1 MDVTSGIITLV
12 QFAGTVI
19 GYLRDVNDSS
29 NDRKKLL
36 EELRLTHYLLFQL
49 KEDAQGDPHKWS
61 ETIRSLAITGGP
73 IDQFNKTLKFI
84 EEKLETGSGLKKFG
98 KALKWTFQKA
108 EVQSLLSTLERQKAF
123 FNIALQ
129 NDHR

>member
-1 MDVTSGIITLV
+1 MDLTTGIITLV
-12 QFAGTVI
+12 QFARTVI

-36 EELRLTHYLLFQL
+36 EELRITHYLLFQL

-73 IDQFNKTLKFI
+73 IDQFTMTLKFI
-84 EEKLETGSGLKKFG
+84 EKKLEAGSGLKKFG

-129 NDHR
+129 NDHK